1 MLVDKLAVLDV
12 ELHVVALKDRRQKP
26 WRMKRW
32 VFSKSLEQVLFGVR
46 QSGTGAISKLL
57 ARVSMQGSTI
67 CLGGASVK
75 DDLVTEEE
83 FDAVLTLFRS
93 TLHIEA
99 RGRTRNVTLVP
110 VSGDSG
116 LPLPTALR
124 VRSFAPARWC
134 ACRACAP
141 LSSPAVHTAHADWA
155 TPFHAAAH
163 TLPHVLPSPY
173 ATHSRVGCRSSV
185 RQKRSYSR
193 SSPCPEQP
201 PQAMGSGLP
210 RVCLHCA
217 AHLVPTYSVLYP
229 LPLFPHT

>member
-1 MLVDKLAVLDV
+1 MPVLVDALAVLDV

-116 LPLPTALR
+116 HPAPLTAVLHM
-124 VRSFAPARWC
+124 RSFVPAHWC
-134 ACRACAP
+134 ACRACAL
-141 LSSPAVHTAHADWA
+141 LSSPAVHTAHTDWA
-155 TPFHAAAH
+155 TPFHAAVHPPTHRNHIPPHMPH
-163 TLPHVLPSPY
+163 TQ
-173 ATHSRVGCRSSV
+173 SRR
-185 RQKRSYSR
+185 
-193 SSPCPEQP
+193 
-201 PQAMGSGLP
+201 
-210 RVCLHCA
+210 
-217 AHLVPTYSVLYP
+217 
-229 LPLFPHT
+229 LPLKRTAETIVQSLFSVP